1 MNKAFNFRDYR
12 TWLLSLALLAVTAAA
27 FWRVRQNDFVQYDD
41 KIYVTDNKQVQQG
54 LTLQGLRWAFTTT
67 EGANWHPLTW
77 ISHMMDCQLFALN
90 PEGHHLTSLLFHLA
104 NTLLLFWVLARMT
117 FDPWRSAFVAALF
130 GIHPLHVESVAW
142 VAERKDVLSTFFW
155 LLTFYAYFR
164 YVQRPGVGRYLWII
178 LLFALGLM
186 AKPMLVTLPLTLLL
200 LDYWPLGRFDQKRPD
215 RQEGRARSKPG
226 GQGMQIAK
234 KLTLEKAPL
243 LALALLSSVVTFFA
257 QRSRGAVASMQLI
270 SLPTR
275 VANALVS
282 YIEYLQ
288 KMIWPAHL
296 AVFYPHPGN
305 SIQAWQVAGSF
316 LLLAG
321 ATVVVMRADRRRPY
335 LPVGWLWYLVT
346 LLPVIGLV
354 QVGEQ
359 AMADR
364 YSYMPLVGI
373 FIIIAWGGGELLE
386 KWSVPKAGAGLAA
399 AGIIAVLAVIT
410 SIQVAYWRTNL
421 TLFEH
426 ALQVVPRNY
435 QAHNDVGAELAE
447 KGRTDEAVYHL
458 TEALRLNPRHA
469 KAHFNLGLIL
479 AGEGKSDEAIAQYHE
494 ALRLDPNYAEAHMNL
509 GVALAQQGKISE
521 GLDHY
526 SRALQISPDYAEAH
540 INMGIELATEG
551 KINEAVEHFSKAV
564 EIKPNSAEA
573 HYNLGKAYLFLKNR
587 SAALEQYNILKDLNS
602 KLAEELMKGI
612 TQ

>member
-1 MNKAFNFRDYR
+1 MNKAFTFRDHR
-12 TWLLSLALLAVTAAA
+12 AWLLSLALLAVTAGAY
-27 FWRVRQNDFVQYDD
+27 WQVRQNDFVQYDD

-67 EGANWHPLTW
+67 QGANWHPLTW
-77 ISHMMDCQLFALN
+77 ISHMLDCQLFALN

-155 LLTFYAYFR
+155 LLTFWAYFG

-200 LDYWPLGRFDQKRPD
+200 LDYWPLGRFDPKRPD
-215 RQEGRARSKPG
+215 RQEGRARSKPA
-226 GQGMQIAK
+226 GQGMRIAK
-234 KLTLEKAPL
+234 KLTLEKVPL
-243 LALALLSSVVTFFA
+243 MALALLSSVVTFFA
-257 QRSRGAVASMQLI
+257 QRSRGAVASIQLI
-270 SLPTR
+270 PLPAR

-282 YIEYLQ
+282 YVEYLQ
-288 KMIWPAHL
+288 KMIWPARL

-305 SIQAWQVAGSF
+305 SIRAWQVAGSF
-316 LLLAG
+316 LLLAVV
-321 ATVVVMRADRRRPY
+321 TLVVMRAARRRPY

-373 FIIIAWGGGELLE
+373 FIIVAWGGAELLE

-399 AGIIAVLAVIT
+399 VAIIAVLAVIT
-410 SIQVAYWRTNL
+410 SIQVAYWRNNL

-447 KGRTDEAVYHL
+447 KGRTVEAVYHL
-458 TEALRLNPRHA
+458 RQALRLNPRHA
-469 KAHFNLGLIL
+469 KAHFNLGLIV
-479 AGEGKSDEAIAQYHE
+479 AGEGNTGEAIAQYHE

-521 GLDHY
+521 ALDHY

-551 KINEAVEHFSKAV
+551 KMNEAVEHFSRAV

-587 SAALEQYNILKDLNS
+587 SAALEQYNILKGLNS
-602 KLAEELMKGI
+602 KLADDLLNVIG
-612 TQ
+612 Q